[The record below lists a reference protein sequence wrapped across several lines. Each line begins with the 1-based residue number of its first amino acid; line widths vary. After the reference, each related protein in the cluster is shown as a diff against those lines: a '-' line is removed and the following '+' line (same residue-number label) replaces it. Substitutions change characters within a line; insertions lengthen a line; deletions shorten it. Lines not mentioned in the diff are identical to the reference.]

1 MSLTTANGERT
12 AIEAYIYRKRTFM
25 KMRYAI
31 VSFVES
37 IPCIKATFSGVPHC
51 SEHYKLVHL
60 KLLQFI
66 QIEIG
71 KYARLHLLTDSTKAG
86 IVLEEDLAYYKM
98 HILPA
103 IGAAGIRY
111 HAIVLPESAFG
122 KFFIRQASLSTKKLK
137 VECFNTV
144 ASASKWLKQR

>member
-12 AIEAYIYRKRTFM
+12 AIEDVRISKKKFYEDE
-25 KMRYAI
+25 YAI

-71 KYARLHLLTDSTKAG
+71 KYPRS
-86 IVLEEDLAYYKM
+86 
-98 HILPA
+98 
-103 IGAAGIRY
+103 
-111 HAIVLPESAFG
+111 
-122 KFFIRQASLSTKKLK
+122 RQ
-137 VECFNTV
+137 F
-144 ASASKWLKQR
+144 R